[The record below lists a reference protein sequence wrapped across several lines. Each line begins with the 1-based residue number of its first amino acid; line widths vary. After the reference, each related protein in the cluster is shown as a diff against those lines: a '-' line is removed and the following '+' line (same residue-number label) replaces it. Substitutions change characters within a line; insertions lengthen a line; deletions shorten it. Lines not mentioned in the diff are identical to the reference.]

1 MAAEVRQFLSGRKG
15 LTRAVRQARGLLLL
29 PPALDTAISKFL
41 EEYSSNELKKNV
53 SRLSFILR
61 GLKDPVIAKD
71 EAASEFKFDVD
82 AGGSEEARVAL
93 DDFLSSRPTR
103 RKRVKGD
110 LADAQEKMK
119 YTDVNTAAY
128 VAARMPA
135 IYGAVHRVLSEVSR
149 RVPDFK
155 PSRLLDFGSGPGT
168 ALWATNEVW
177 PGVVKKVNVVE
188 PSEPM
193 AHACRSLMKDVQNW
207 PLIKSHPSL
216 LDLTRGNRRSPR
228 EHDLVIASYTLG
240 ELPTRD
246 DRISVARQLWSYTG
260 DILVLIEPGTPQ
272 GSAIIR
278 EIRSHIL
285 QMERKKVRRQKQME
299 SKSSSGKESPL
310 KVQELATTAA
320 PVKKAG
326 AFVIAPCSHEGR
338 CPMDGLSTWCHF
350 VQRLQRTSLQ
360 RITKRS
366 SALPLRAYEDEK
378 FSFIVLRRGLRPSEP
393 WPLDGLKDTDLSL
406 ESKEPM
412 KILEYNPSD
421 LTFEGTDVDESSD
434 EEEEEEESEE
444 MSVSDNV
451 ESEHI
456 VTGPQLEA
464 DLGSGWARIVR
475 PPLRRGRHV
484 VLDVCRSTDRDGS
497 RGDLSR
503 LVWTRKGVLAR
514 HLKAKKLRWGD
525 LWPC

>member
-15 LTRAVRQARGLLLL
+15 LTGAVRQARGLLLL
-29 PPALDTAISKFL
+29 PPALDSAISKFL

-53 SRLSFILR
+53 SRLSFSLR
-61 GLKDPVIAKD
+61 SLGDTGPTK
-71 EAASEFKFDVD
+71 EESTGEFKFQGGT
-82 AGGSEEARVAL
+82 GGSEEARVAL
-93 DDFLSSRPTR
+93 DEFLSSRPTR
-103 RKRVKGD
+103 NKRVKGD
-110 LADAQEKMK
+110 AKTVQETIE
-119 YTDVNTAAY
+119 YTDKTTAAY

-155 PSRLLDFGSGPGT
+155 PSRMLDFGSGPGT
-168 ALWATNEVW
+168 ALWAANEVW
-177 PGVVKKVNVVE
+177 PGIVKKVNIVE

-193 AHACRSLMKDVQNW
+193 AHACRSLLKDVQNW

-216 LDLTRGNRRSPR
+216 LDLTRGNRRAPR

-240 ELPTRD
+240 ELPSLD
-246 DRISVARQLWSYTG
+246 DRVGLARQLWSYTG

-272 GSAIIR
+272 GAATIR

-285 QMERKKVRRQKQME
+285 QMERKKLRKQKQME
-299 SKSSSGKESPL
+299 ARLSSNKEVEAVNASELDSPSVTSTKIKS
-310 KVQELATTAA
+310 
-320 PVKKAG
+320 G
-326 AFVIAPCSHEGR
+326 AFVVAPCSHEGR

-393 WPLDGLKDTDLSL
+393 WPLDGLKDAELSIQ
-406 ESKEPM
+406 SKEPVEF
-412 KILEYNPSD
+412 LEYDGSE
-421 LTFEGTDVDESSD
+421 LALEGTDADELTD
-434 EEEEEEESEE
+434 EEDAEE
-444 MSVSDNV
+444 MSLNEDV
-451 ESEHI
+451 EGEERETEPSA
-456 VTGPQLEA
+456 EA

-484 VLDVCRSTDRDGS
+484 VLDVCRSVERDGS
-497 RGDLSR
+497 KGDLSR
-503 LVWTRKGVLAR
+503 LIWTRKGVLAR

>member
-15 LTRAVRQARGLLLL
+15 LTGAVRQARGLLLL

-53 SRLSFILR
+53 SRLSFDLR

-71 EAASEFKFDVD
+71 EPASEFKFGGVD

-119 YTDVNTAAY
+119 YTDLNTAAY

-155 PSRLLDFGSGPGT
+155 PSKLLDFGSGPGT

-177 PGVVKKVNVVE
+177 PGLVKKVNVVE

-207 PLIKSHPSL
+207 PVIKSHPSL

-240 ELPTRD
+240 ELPTMD

-260 DILVLIEPGTPQ
+260 DILVLIEPGTPH

-285 QMERKKVRRQKQME
+285 QMERKKVRRQKELE
-299 SKSSSGKESPL
+299 SKSPSGKESPS
-310 KVQELATTAA
+310 KVQALATTAA

-338 CPMDGLSTWCHF
+338 CPMEGLSTWCHF

-378 FSFIVLRRGLRPSEP
+378 FSFIILRRGLRPSEP
-393 WPLDGLKDTDLSL
+393 WPLDGLKDTDLPL

-412 KILEYNPSD
+412 EILEYSASD
-421 LTFEGTDVDESSD
+421 FSFEGTDVDESSD
-434 EEEEEEESEE
+434 EDEEVSEE
-444 MSVSDNV
+444 NV

-456 VTGPQLEA
+456 ETGPKLEA

-484 VLDVCRSTDRDGS
+484 ILDVCRSTERDGS

>member
-1 MAAEVRQFLSGRKG
+1 MAAEVRQFLSGGRG
-15 LTRAVRQARGLLLL
+15 LTAAVRQARGLLLL
-29 PPALDTAISKFL
+29 PPALDSAISKFL

-53 SRLSFILR
+53 SRLSFTLR
-61 GLKDPVIAKD
+61 SMRDTGSTKEESKGEL
-71 EAASEFKFDVD
+71 KFDTET
-82 AGGSEEARVAL
+82 GGSEEARVAL
-93 DDFLSSRPTR
+93 DEFLQSRPI
-103 RKRVKGD
+103 RKNRVKGD
-110 LADAQEKMK
+110 VKAAQETIE
-119 YTDVNTAAY
+119 YTDKTTAAY

-168 ALWATNEVW
+168 ALWAANEVW
-177 PGVVKKVNVVE
+177 PGVVKKVNIVE

-193 AHACRSLMKDVQNW
+193 AHACRSLLKDVQNW

-216 LDLTRGNRRSPR
+216 LDLTRGDRRAPR

-240 ELPTRD
+240 ELPCLE
-246 DRISVARQLWSYTG
+246 DRISLARQLWSYTG

-272 GSAIIR
+272 GSSTIR

-285 QMERKKVRRQKQME
+285 QMERKKMRKRKQMGARLSSNKE
-299 SKSSSGKESPL
+299 VETEKVSGLDSSGTSAKTKS
-310 KVQELATTAA
+310 
-320 PVKKAG
+320 G

-360 RITKRS
+360 RITKRN

-393 WPLDGLKDTDLSL
+393 WPLDGLKDAEQSIQT
-406 ESKEPM
+406 KEPV
-412 KILEYNPSD
+412 EYVDYDSSD
-421 LTFEGTDVDESSD
+421 FTFEGIDADELTDEDQEAEEISLSEDVED
-434 EEEEEEESEE
+434 EEERE
-444 MSVSDNV
+444 V
-451 ESEHI
+451 ETSM
-456 VTGPQLEA
+456 EA

-484 VLDVCRSTDRDGS
+484 VLDVCRSVERDGS
-497 RGDLSR
+497 KGDLSR
-503 LVWTRKGVLAR
+503 LIWTRKGVLAR